1 MIYKTIKSARI
12 DTSSIDPS
20 LNKDLSDYAKTAYD
34 SLEEIAELV
43 PELNDVI
50 GGFEN
55 DVLVPLKDL
64 KITSSRKPLK
74 SAVDEAG
81 YEYDYELVDD
91 LCQKAIDEMGGD
103 KDALFFSST
112 TFKDY
117 DGFILKGHYLDNIA
131 DEYGDD
137 PEVLWTTLCTE
148 LGMQNLYAQGVGQEW
163 EYGQLYV
170 KWAGSPVTSSRKPIK
185 SSADNLPSEVYYMMV
200 NGAKMYYSTDYDKVA
215 DMVRKTNSKPGPR
228 VYGPYTED
236 DPEEIQELYE
246 VGYLSNS
253 RKAIKSSD
261 KNGVTWEIY
270 RPGIDEPYLTDDFDE
285 AMSFKQDG
293 FKVKVRREKKK
304 VNSGLDYA
312 QKGDVVIA
320 KKGTKVVGFIGQNA
334 DKTFYYGFGNP
345 GNASGVMVV
354 NDFDSAARQL
364 EKRL

>member
-50 GGFEN
+50 GSFEN
-55 DVLVPLKDL
+55 DVLVPLKNL

-81 YEYDYELVDD
+81 YEYDYELVND

-185 SSADNLPSEVYYMMV
+185 SKKS
-200 NGAKMYYSTDYDKVA
+200 
-215 DMVRKTNSKPGPR
+215 
-228 VYGPYTED
+228 
-236 DPEEIQELYE
+236 
-246 VGYLSNS
+246 
-253 RKAIKSSD
+253 IKSGMSYQQVLD
-261 KNGVTWEIY
+261 EFTAGGKPWDDYWSMQYDWTAFVDGLERDDLVDYNEARWWDNPCTPETFREWKN
-270 RPGIDEPYLTDDFDE
+270 
-285 AMSFKQDG
+285 S
-293 FKVKVRREKKK
+293 
-304 VNSGLDYA
+304 
-312 QKGDVVIA
+312 
-320 KKGTKVVGFIGQNA
+320 
-334 DKTFYYGFGNP
+334 
-345 GNASGVMVV
+345 
-354 NDFDSAARQL
+354 
-364 EKRL
+364 

>member
-1 MIYKTIKSARI
+1 MKYNTIKSARI

-20 LNKDLSDYAKTAYD
+20 LAKDLSDYAKTAYD

-43 PELNDVI
+43 PELNDII

-74 SAVDEAG
+74 SAVD
-81 YEYDYELVDD
+81 DYELVDD
-91 LCQKAIDEMGGD
+91 LCQKAINEMGGD

-185 SSADNLPSEVYYMMV
+185 SSADNLPKEVYYIVV
-200 NGAKMYYSTDYDKVA
+200 NGSRQYYEDYDEADDNLETLRAIGKGKV
-215 DMVRKTNSKPGPR
+215 DGV
-228 VYGPYTED
+228 YTET
-236 DPEEIQELYE
+236 DPDEIYELYE
-246 VGYLSNS
+246 VGYIGNS
-253 RKAIKSSD
+253 RKPIKSSD
-261 KNGVTWEIY
+261 K
-270 RPGIDEPYLTDDFDE
+270 
-285 AMSFKQDG
+285 
-293 FKVKVRREKKK
+293 REQKK
-304 VNSGLDYA
+304 VNSGLDYV
-312 QKGDVVIA
+312 QKGDVVLA
-320 KKGTKVVGFIGQNA
+320 KKGNKVVGFIGQNA
-334 DKTFYYGFGNP
+334 DKTFYYGLGNP
-345 GNASGVMVV
+345 DNTSGVMVV